1 MTQEWVC
8 AGCEMLNRLDAA
20 TCFHCA
26 APRRVREPL
35 IAGDALAM
43 EGTVNTFRVPLI
55 ALASLAVTLA
65 LLVGILLSR
74 ILGS

>member
-1 MTQEWVC
+1 
-8 AGCEMLNRLDAA
+8 
-20 TCFHCA
+20 
-26 APRRVREPL
+26 
-35 IAGDALAM
+35 M
-43 EGTVNTFRVPLI
+43 EGTVDTFRVPLI